1 MSATPPSRKT
11 PHWIGQQANV
21 ATLRVM
27 NDAAGAAAL
36 GATAV
41 GQALSTPEGQAEA
54 AKLRAN
60 FEQMVGKVVQQ
71 TGYAV
76 LTMAGPFGELLELP
90 LDALVDANKTL
101 EVAKPAL
108 NLAAQVE
115 HTPSMK
121 ALLNTLP
128 LAVPEV
134 VAAIK
139 AGKLTP
145 QKEQEIAQR
154 VANKALGNPQIAQH
168 AAAIGAMPER
178 MTQAAAN
185 TVNTHIARG
194 MGVEVHP
201 QLRRRPVAPVRRVS
215 ARTQRAGKRRKRAG
229 RKHPKKGRTRRMKK
243 KTSRKRSRRSK

>member
-1 MSATPPSRKT
+1 MSMTSPSRKT
-11 PHWIGQQANV
+11 RQIGRQANV

-27 NDAAGAAAL
+27 DDAAGAAAL

-41 GQALSTPEGQAEA
+41 GQVLSTPKGQAEA
-54 AKLRAN
+54 AQLRDR

-76 LTMAGPFGELLELP
+76 LTMAGPFGELVELP
-90 LDALVDANKTL
+90 MDALVDANKTL
-101 EVAKPAL
+101 EIAKPAL

-121 ALLNTLP
+121 ALLSTVP

-145 QKEQEIAQR
+145 QMEKEIAQR
-154 VANKALGNPQIAQH
+154 VANKALDNKQIARH
-168 AAAIGAMPER
+168 AAAIAAMPDQI
-178 MTQAAAN
+178 TQGAAN

-194 MGVEVHP
+194 MGVKVHP
-201 QLRRRPVAPVRRVS
+201 QLKRQPVAPVRRVS
-215 ARTQRAGKRRKRAG
+215 TRRAGGRRKRAG
-229 RKHPKKGRTRRMKK
+229 RKLPKKGRKRRMKK
-243 KTSRKRSRRSK
+243 MLRKRSRRSK

>member
-1 MSATPPSRKT
+1 M
-11 PHWIGQQANV
+11 

-27 NDAAGAAAL
+27 DDAAGAAAL

-54 AKLRAN
+54 AQLRAR

-71 TGYAV
+71 AGYAV
-76 LTMAGPFGELLELP
+76 LTMAGPFGELVELP
-90 LDALVDANKTL
+90 MDALVDANKTL

-108 NLAAQVE
+108 SLAAQVE

-121 ALLNTLP
+121 ALLSTVP

-145 QKEQEIAQR
+145 QMEKEIAQR
-154 VANKALGNPQIAQH
+154 VANKALNNKQIARH
-168 AAAIGAMPER
+168 AAGIAAMPDQ

-201 QLRRRPVAPVRRVS
+201 QLKRRPVAPVRRAS
-215 ARTQRAGKRRKRAG
+215 TRTQRMGGRRKRAG

-243 KTSRKRSRRSK
+243 ILRKRSRRSK

>member
-1 MSATPPSRKT
+1 M
-11 PHWIGQQANV
+11 GQV
-21 ATLRVM
+21 
-27 NDAAGAAAL
+27 
-36 GATAV
+36 
-41 GQALSTPEGQAEA
+41 LSTPKGQAEA
-54 AKLRAN
+54 AQLRDR

-76 LTMAGPFGELLELP
+76 LTMAGPFGELVELP
-90 LDALVDANKTL
+90 MDALVDANKTL

-121 ALLNTLP
+121 ALLSTVP

-145 QKEQEIAQR
+145 QMEKEIAQR
-154 VANKALGNPQIAQH
+154 VANKALDNKQISRH
-168 AAAIGAMPER
+168 AAAIAAMPDR
-178 MTQAAAN
+178 ITQDAAN

-194 MGVEVHP
+194 MGVKVHP
-201 QLRRRPVAPVRRVS
+201 QLKRQPVAPVRMVS
-215 ARTQRAGKRRKRAG
+215 TRRAGGRRKRSG
-229 RKHPKKGRTRRMKK
+229 RKLPKKGRTRRMKK
-243 KTSRKRSRRSK
+243 MLRKRSRRSK

>member
-1 MSATPPSRKT
+1 MTSPSRKT
-11 PHWIGQQANV
+11 RQIGRQANV

-27 NDAAGAAAL
+27 DDAAGAAAL

-41 GQALSTPEGQAEA
+41 GQVLSTPKGQAEA
-54 AKLRAN
+54 AQLRDR

-76 LTMAGPFGELLELP
+76 LTMAGPFGELVELP
-90 LDALVDANKTL
+90 MDALVDANKTL

-121 ALLNTLP
+121 ALLSTVS

-145 QKEQEIAQR
+145 QMEKEIAQR
-154 VANKALGNPQIAQH
+154 VANKALDNKQIARH
-168 AAAIGAMPER
+168 AAAIAAMPDQI
-178 MTQAAAN
+178 TQGAAN

-194 MGVEVHP
+194 MGVKVHP
-201 QLRRRPVAPVRRVS
+201 QLKRQPVAPVRVS
-215 ARTQRAGKRRKRAG
+215 TRRAGGRRKRAG
-229 RKHPKKGRTRRMKK
+229 RKLPKKGRTRRMKK
-243 KTSRKRSRRSK
+243 MLRKRSRRSK

>member
-1 MSATPPSRKT
+1 MSNTPSSRRISQ
-11 PHWIGQQANV
+11 IGQQSNV

-41 GQALSTPEGQAEA
+41 GQALSTPEGQLEA
-54 AKLRAN
+54 AKLRSR

-71 TGYAV
+71 TGYAI
-76 LTMAGPFGELLELP
+76 LTMAGPFGELVELP

-121 ALLNTLP
+121 ALLNTVP
-128 LAVPEV
+128 LAIPEV

-145 QKEQEIAQR
+145 QMEQEIAQR
-154 VANKALGNPQIAQH
+154 VAKKALGNQQIAQH
-168 AAAIGAMPER
+168 AAAIVAMPDR

-185 TVNTHIARG
+185 TVNTHVARG
-194 MGVEVHP
+194 MGVKVHP
-201 QLRRRPVAPVRRVS
+201 QLMRQPVAPGRRVS
-215 ARTQRAGKRRKRAG
+215 TRRTQRAGRGRKRAG

-243 KTSRKRSRRSK
+243 IMRKRSSWSK